1 MQITVEIDLTNEQA
15 CRSKIADLT
24 AMVNALYPQPMAQ
37 SEQVANVG
45 AVSASG
51 PASTALA
58 YLSDTPDVSYSLEVL
73 GEGARKVVSTI
84 LSLIKRNGQTTLE
97 EVSAVTGD
105 GLPTLRAHL
114 ANAGRSFK
122 HANLREPYKAAWIS
136 EQHCVVYRA
145 ADANA

>member
-1 MQITVEIDLTNEQA
+1 MKITVEIDLTNEKA
-15 CRSKIADLT
+15 CRKKIADLT
-24 AMVNALYPQPMAQ
+24 SMVNTLYPQPVAQ
-37 SEQVANVG
+37 GEQVANVG
-45 AVSASG
+45 AVSLG
-51 PASTALA
+51 DPASSGLV
-58 YLSDTPDVSYSLEVL
+58 LSDEADVAYVLEFL
-73 GEGARKVVSTI
+73 GEGARKVVTTI
-84 LSLIKRNGQTTLE
+84 LSLIKSNGQTTLE